1 LLPWVLAG
9 MQRGQRS
16 LPLIS
21 IRTVRI
27 LSSPSNARQFSVE
40 ALPGSRSM
48 SFTGKT
54 IGAILF
60 SETSP
65 LNLKRQAPL
74 FGALQLVHAASQ
86 IGYLLIE
93 SYHSS
98 TREDAYQRH

>member
-1 LLPWVLAG
+1 
-9 MQRGQRS
+9 MQSSQRS

-21 IRTVRI
+21 IRILRI

-60 SETSP
+60 SETSS
-65 LNLKRQAPL
+65 LNLKR
-74 FGALQLVHAASQ
+74 
-86 IGYLLIE
+86 
-93 SYHSS
+93 
-98 TREDAYQRH
+98 